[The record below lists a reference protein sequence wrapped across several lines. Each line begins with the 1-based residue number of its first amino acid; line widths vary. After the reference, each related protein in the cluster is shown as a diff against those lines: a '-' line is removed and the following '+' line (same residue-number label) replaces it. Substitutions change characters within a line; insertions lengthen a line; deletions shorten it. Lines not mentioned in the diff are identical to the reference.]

1 MVHCV
6 FFSIMS
12 KNVSLMDRISIILYV
27 EISLKIKLC
36 LQQWLI

>member
-6 FFSIMS
+6 FFFIMS

-36 LQQWLI
+36 LQQWVI